1 MNGYD
6 ALKLLKKGAKIRK
19 RNWQKDWYLFIDV
32 AISNDQLPL
41 ETFFVNY
48 SEQMK
53 KEFIKDNH
61 KYFEIIDDLLYANW
75 DTYEDDEE

>member
-48 SEQMK
+48 SNQMK
-53 KEFIKDNH
+53 KEYIEDNH
-61 KYFEIIDDLLYANW
+61 KYFEIIDDLLYSSW